1 MSNINDLS
9 KIEELK
15 SRINKTTNQDELDI
29 LVRENVLL
37 FFYNHELN
45 REVYNQRYKIIGF
58 DLN

>member
-1 MSNINDLS
+1 MNNES

-15 SRINKTTNQDELDI
+15 SRINKATNQDELDM

-37 FFYNHELN
+37 FFYDHELN
-45 REVYNQRYKIIGF
+45 REVYNQRYKIISF